1 MKNLIFNSNTL
12 EFQESGIEKKI
23 IKLYGTIIPLVIF
36 IFIIFYTN
44 NIVNSQLNDTIN
56 QLNNTIKEKNKQIK
70 RLQTPYSNVDSI
82 FLKELKENMKCNL
95 TREESRELNRLAI
108 KYRSLIDSNNIPH
121 ALVWR
126 VCFKESRF
134 NIKAVNKQGSSAKGL
149 FGFIN
154 STWNAMCKR
163 AGMHNGDRFDERKQL
178 LVMIEYLNY
187 LYAKYGNWNS
197 AMREY
202 HGGKFLYPVSFLFK

>member
-1 MKNLIFNSNTL
+1 MKNLILNPNTL
-12 EFQESGIEKKI
+12 QFEESGVEKKVF
-23 IKLYGTIIPLVIF
+23 KLYGIMFPLVIF
-36 IFIIFYTN
+36 IFILLYGNKVI
-44 NIVNSQLNDTIN
+44 NSQLNDTVTKYEKIIKIK
-56 QLNNTIKEKNKQIK
+56 NNHIKK
-70 RLQTPYSNVDSI
+70 LQTPYSNVDSV

-95 TREESRELNRLAI
+95 SREENRELNRLAI
-108 KYRSLIDSNNIPH
+108 KYRSLIDSNHIPH

-126 VCFKESRF
+126 VSFKESRF

-163 AGMHNGDRFDERKQL
+163 AGMHNGGRFDERKQL

-187 LYAKYGNWNS
+187 LYSKHGNWNS

>member
-1 MKNLIFNSNTL
+1 MKNLILNPNTL
-12 EFQESGIEKKI
+12 QFEESGVEKKVF
-23 IKLYGTIIPLVIF
+23 KLYGIMFPLVIF
-36 IFIIFYTN
+36 IFILLYGNKVI
-44 NIVNSQLNDTIN
+44 NSQLNDTVTKYEKIIKIK
-56 QLNNTIKEKNKQIK
+56 NNHIKK
-70 RLQTPYSNVDSI
+70 LQTPYSNIDSV

-95 TREESRELNRLAI
+95 SREENRELNRLAI
-108 KYRSLIDSNNIPH
+108 KYRSLIDSNHIPH

-126 VCFKESRF
+126 VSFKESRF

-163 AGMHNGDRFDERKQL
+163 AGMHNGGRFDERKQL

-187 LYAKYGNWNS
+187 LYSKHGNWNS

>member
-1 MKNLIFNSNTL
+1 MKNLILNPNTL
-12 EFQESGIEKKI
+12 QFEESGVEKKVF
-23 IKLYGTIIPLVIF
+23 KLYGIMFPLVIF
-36 IFIIFYTN
+36 IFILLYGNKVI
-44 NIVNSQLNDTIN
+44 NSQLNDTVTKYEKIIKIK
-56 QLNNTIKEKNKQIK
+56 NNHIKK
-70 RLQTPYSNVDSI
+70 LQTPYSNVDSV
-82 FLKELKENMKCNL
+82 FLKELKENMTCNL
-95 TREESRELNRLAI
+95 SREENRELNRLAI
-108 KYRSLIDSNNIPH
+108 KYRSLIDSNHIPH

-126 VCFKESRF
+126 VSFKESRF

-163 AGMHNGDRFDERKQL
+163 AGMHSGDRFNERKQL

-187 LYAKYGNWNS
+187 LYAKHGNWNS

-202 HGGKFLYPVSFLFK
+202 HGGKFLYPISFIFK

>member
-1 MKNLIFNSNTL
+1 
-12 EFQESGIEKKI
+12 
-23 IKLYGTIIPLVIF
+23 
-36 IFIIFYTN
+36 
-44 NIVNSQLNDTIN
+44 
-56 QLNNTIKEKNKQIK
+56 
-70 RLQTPYSNVDSI
+70 LQTPYSNIDSV

-95 TREESRELNRLAI
+95 SREENRELNRLAI
-108 KYRSLIDSNNIPH
+108 KYRSLIDSNHIPH

-126 VCFKESRF
+126 VSFKESRF

-163 AGMHNGDRFDERKQL
+163 AGMHNGGRFDERKQL

-187 LYAKYGNWNS
+187 LYSKHGNWNS